1 MLKFNYFGK
10 INERNIVYK
19 LPLWSLKVEEKLSS
33 YTHFIK
39 ADVIA
44 QECVMIQ
51 QCPTDQVLSGPLG
64 NRISRFSMQTS
75 ICSAHPQFKMGQVIE
90 R

>member
-1 MLKFNYFGK
+1 MIGK
-10 INERNIVYK
+10 INERNIEYK

-33 YTHFIK
+33 YTPFIQ

-51 QCPTDQVLSGPLG
+51 QCPSDQVLSGPLG

-75 ICSAHPQFKMGQVIE
+75 ICSAHSQFKMGQVIE